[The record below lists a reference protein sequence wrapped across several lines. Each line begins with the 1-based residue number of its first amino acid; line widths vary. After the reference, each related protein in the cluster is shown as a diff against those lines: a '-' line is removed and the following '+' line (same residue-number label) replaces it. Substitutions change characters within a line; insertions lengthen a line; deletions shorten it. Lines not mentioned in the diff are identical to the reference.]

1 MGLNPLKAT
10 LKSLCLKFAHQINN
24 YGKPSLIPIL
34 FFIFNESYILLKMK
48 IVYTILCFLAVTTS
62 GFSQSKQKENLLLDN
77 GVSEQMARF
86 RKHQIS
92 NVQYILFF
100 GIPNQKN
107 EDINSNLNLMVTLSD
122 LSQPLYLDF
131 KEKTSKIKAIQ
142 VNGKSAAIVHEKGHI
157 VLAAKD
163 LVLGKN
169 NISIS
174 FIAGNLSLNRND
186 DFLYTLLVPDR
197 ASTLFP
203 CFDQPDIK
211 ATYQLTLSVPKE
223 WSVLA
228 GADVAEK
235 LDKGD
240 FISYTFG
247 ESDKMSTYL
256 FSFVAGKF
264 KSVTQKPG
272 NLEMTMLYREN
283 NAEKIRVSTDT
294 IFKLHQQSLEF
305 LEKYTHYKF
314 PFQKL
319 DFASIPV
326 FQYGGMEH
334 VGAIQYRE
342 STLFLDNSATDSE
355 KLDRAKL
362 IAHETSHMW
371 FGDLVTMKWF
381 DDVWMKEVF
390 ANFMADKIMNPIF
403 PKVNH
408 NLQFLTAHY
417 PNAYA
422 EDRSLGTHPIKQ
434 NLENLKNAGSLYG
447 AIIYNKA
454 PIMMRQLEASM
465 GKEAFQKGI
474 EKYIKKYAND
484 NADWN
489 NLVEIL
495 DTETPLD
502 MKKWSEVWV
511 NKYGR
516 AIFNNQIKYD
526 AQNRISSFEIWQE
539 AEGKSD
545 NVWPQI
551 FDIGLVY
558 PDQVKILS
566 VNIKDRNLSLKEAI
580 GLEKPLSII
589 CNYNGFGY
597 GVFPLDGNIESVL
610 TLKDEVARA
619 STYINIY
626 ENTLTGN
633 GTPSK
638 AFDCFL
644 KGIQQEENELVLKT
658 ITNQT
663 SNVFWKFLTEKQQTK
678 AQKQLEDVLY
688 KRLEEN
694 LPSNIKKTLFNLFSS
709 IAYSDSAKAKL
720 YALWSKEKVITGLK
734 LNEDDYTNMAMNLA
748 IFQHEKA
755 DEILNKARTAITNP
769 DKQKRFDFLLPSLSQ
784 DEKVRDAFVQS
795 LKKDENREKES
806 WVSVGLANIH
816 HPLRQ
821 QSAKKY
827 IRFSLD
833 LTEEIQRTGDIF
845 FPKDWLNN
853 TIGKYASKYA
863 FDEVQRFLKENP
875 NFSPILKRKLLQA
888 TDGLYRAQN
897 IKKETE

>member
-1 MGLNPLKAT
+1 MKIRN
-10 LKSLCLKFAHQINN
+10 SFLCLFT
-24 YGKPSLIPIL
+24 
-34 FFIFNESYILLKMK
+34 FI
-48 IVYTILCFLAVTTS
+48 TIC
-62 GFSQSKQKENLLLDN
+62 FSQSKQKGNFVLEN
-77 GVSEQMARF
+77 GVSEQMAIF

-92 NVQYILFF
+92 NVLYGLSFE
-100 GIPNQKN
+100 IPNQKDQ
-107 EDINSNLNLMVTLSD
+107 DISSTLNLELTISD

-131 KEKTSKIKAIQ
+131 KEKSENIKSVSA
-142 VNGKSAAIVHEKGHI
+142 NGKNIAILHEKGHI
-157 VLAAKD
+157 VIPSESLIS
-163 LVLGKN
+163 GKN
-169 NISIS
+169 TITIS

-211 ATYQLTLSVPKE
+211 ATYKLSLTVLKE

-228 GADVAEK
+228 GADVKEK
-235 LDKGD
+235 VEKGD
-240 FISYTFG
+240 FTAYTFG

-264 KSVTQKPG
+264 KSITQKPG

-283 NAEKIRVSTDT
+283 NPEKIQVSTDT

-305 LEKYTHYKF
+305 LEKYTNYKF
-314 PFQKL
+314 PFKKL

-408 NLQFLTAHY
+408 NLQFFSAHY
-417 PNAYA
+417 ANAYA

-434 NLENLKNAGSLYG
+434 HLANLKDAGSLYG

-495 DTETPLD
+495 DAETPLD
-502 MKKWSEVWV
+502 MQKWSQVWV
-511 NKYGR
+511 NKSGR
-516 AIFNNQIKYD
+516 AIFTDKIEYD
-526 AQNRISSFEIWQE
+526 NQNRIKKFEIQQK
-539 AEGKSD
+539 AEDKSG
-545 NVWPQI
+545 NVWPQV
-551 FDIGLVY
+551 FQIGLVY
-558 PDQVKILS
+558 ADNVKVLN
-566 VNIKDRNLSLKEAI
+566 VNIKEKNLLLKEAV
-580 GLEKPLSII
+580 GLEKPILVVY
-589 CNYNGFGY
+589 NYNGFGY
-597 GVFPLDGNIESVL
+597 GVFPLDGNHLEAISS
-610 TLKDEVARA
+610 LKDEVARA
-619 STYINIY
+619 SSYSNLYEKTLIGNI
-626 ENTLTGN
+626 
-633 GTPSK
+633 PPIK

-644 KGIQQEENELVLKT
+644 KGIQTEENELVLK
-658 ITNQT
+658 IA
-663 SNVFWKFLTEKQQTK
+663 SNNLNSIFWKFLTEKQQ
-678 AQKQLEDVLY
+678 QKVQQQLETVLY
-688 KRLEEN
+688 ERLQTN
-694 LPSNIKKTLFNLFSS
+694 LTSNIKKTLFNLFSS

-720 YALWSKEKVITGLK
+720 YQIWNKETVIPNLK
-734 LNEDDYTNMAMNLA
+734 LNEDDYTNIAMNLA
-748 IFQHEKA
+748 IFKHEKA
-755 DEILNKARTAITNP
+755 DEILNKTRTTITNP
-769 DKQKRFDFLLPSLSQ
+769 DKQKRFEFLLPSLSK
-784 DEKVRDAFVQS
+784 DELVRGAFMES
-795 LKKDENREKES
+795 LKDDKNREKEA

-821 QSAKKY
+821 ESAQQY

-853 TIGKYASKYA
+853 TIGKYSSKYA

-875 NFSPILKRKLLQA
+875 NFSPILKRKLFQA

>member
-1 MGLNPLKAT
+1 
-10 LKSLCLKFAHQINN
+10 
-24 YGKPSLIPIL
+24 
-34 FFIFNESYILLKMK
+34 MK
-48 IVYTILCFLAVTTS
+48 IFYSFLCALSVVAF
-62 GFSQSKQKENLLLDN
+62 GFSQSQSKENLVLEN
-77 GVSEQMARF
+77 GVSEQLARF
-86 RKHQIS
+86 RKQQTS
-92 NVQYILFF
+92 NVTYGLSFE
-100 GIPNQKN
+100 IPQQKQQ
-107 EDINSNLNLMVTLSD
+107 EINSNLNLNLTIKD
-122 LSQPLYLDF
+122 LSEPLYLDF
-131 KEKTSKIKAIQ
+131 KVKSQHIKAIE
-142 VNGKSAAIVHEKGHI
+142 VNGKKTAIVHEKGHI
-157 VLAAKD
+157 VIAAKD

-169 NISIS
+169 TVAIS
-174 FIAGNLSLNRND
+174 FIAGDLSLNRND

-203 CFDQPDIK
+203 CLDQPDIK
-211 ATYQLTLSVPKE
+211 ATYKLSLMVPKD

-228 GADVAEK
+228 GADVKEK
-235 LDKGD
+235 SEKGN
-240 FISYTFG
+240 FTAYTFG

-264 KSVTQKPG
+264 KNVTKKPSK
-272 NLEMTMLYREN
+272 LEMTMLYREN
-283 NAEKIRVSTDT
+283 NAEKLRSSTDT
-294 IFKLHQQSLEF
+294 IFNLHQKSLDF
-305 LEKYTHYKF
+305 LEKYTRYQF

-319 DFASIPV
+319 DFASIPF

-334 VGAIQYRE
+334 VGAIQYKE

-417 PNAYA
+417 PNAYS

-434 NLENLKNAGSLYG
+434 HLANLKDAGSLYG

-465 GKEAFQKGI
+465 GKEAFRKGI

-484 NADWN
+484 NADWS

-495 DTETPLD
+495 DAETPLD

-511 NKYGR
+511 NQSGR
-516 AIFNNQIKYD
+516 AIFKDKIEYD
-526 AQNRISSFEIWQE
+526 AQNRITKFEISQQ
-539 AEGKSD
+539 AEDQSA
-545 NVWPQI
+545 NIWPQI

-558 PDQVKILS
+558 ADQVKVIN
-566 VNIKDRNLSLKEAI
+566 VNIKEKNLQLKEAI
-580 GLEKPLSII
+580 GLAKPLAVVY
-589 CNYNGFGY
+589 NYNGFGY
-597 GVFPLDGNIESVL
+597 GVFPLDGNTIERVL

-633 GTPSK
+633 ITPTK
-638 AFDCFL
+638 AFECFI
-644 KGIQQEENELVLKT
+644 KGIQQEQNELVLKI

-663 SNVFWKFLTEKQQTK
+663 SAIFWKFLTEKQQDLR
-678 AQKQLEDVLY
+678 QKQLSAVVYE
-688 KRLEEN
+688 RLQAN

-709 IAYSDSAKAKL
+709 IAYSDIDKEQL
-720 YALWSKEKVITGLK
+720 YKIWNKETVIPGLK

-748 IFQHEKA
+748 IFKHDKA
-755 DEILNKARTAITNP
+755 EEILNKAKASITNS
-769 DKQKRFDFLLPSLSQ
+769 DKQKRFEFLRPSLSQ
-784 DEKVRDAFVQS
+784 DELVRDAFVKS
-795 LKKDENREKES
+795 LKDDANREKES
-806 WVSVGLANIH
+806 WVSVGLANIN

-821 QSAKKY
+821 ESAQKY

-833 LTEEIQRTGDIF
+833 LVDEIQRTGDIF

-853 TIGKYASKYA
+853 TVGKYSSKYA

>member
-1 MGLNPLKAT
+1 
-10 LKSLCLKFAHQINN
+10 
-24 YGKPSLIPIL
+24 
-34 FFIFNESYILLKMK
+34 MK
-48 IVYTILCFLAVTTS
+48 IFYSFLCVLAFTTI
-62 GFSQSKQKENLLLDN
+62 GFSQSKQKENLLLEN
-77 GVSEQMARF
+77 GVSEQLAIF
-86 RKHQIS
+86 RKKQVS
-92 NVQYILFF
+92 DVRYDLGFE
-100 GIPNQKN
+100 IPGQKTEN
-107 EDINSNLNLMVTLSD
+107 IKSDLKLYLTLSD
-122 LSQPLYLDF
+122 LSQSLYLDF
-131 KEKTSKIKAIQ
+131 KEKTSNIKSIQ
-142 VNGKSAAIVHEKGHI
+142 VNEKSIAIVHEKGHI
-157 VLAAKD
+157 VIASEVLI
-163 LVLGKN
+163 LGKN
-169 NISIS
+169 TVAIS

-203 CFDQPDIK
+203 CLDQPDIK
-211 ATYQLTLSVPKE
+211 ATYKLSLTVPKD
-223 WSVLA
+223 WTVLA
-228 GADVAEK
+228 GADVKEK
-235 LDKGD
+235 LEKGD
-240 FISYTFG
+240 FTSYAFG

-264 KSVTQKPG
+264 KTVTQQPG
-272 NLEMTMLYREN
+272 NREMTMLYREN
-283 NAEKIRVSTDT
+283 NPEKFRVSADT
-294 IFKLHQQSLEF
+294 IFNLHQQSVDF
-305 LEKYTHYKF
+305 LEKYTNYKF

-342 STLFLDNSATDSE
+342 STLFLDNSSTDSE

-434 NLENLKNAGSLYG
+434 HLENLKDAGSLYG

-495 DTETPLD
+495 DAETPLD

-558 PDQVKILS
+558 SDKVKVLS
-566 VNIKDRNLSLKEAI
+566 INIKDRNLSLKEAI

-589 CNYNGFGY
+589 YNYNGFGY
-597 GVFPLDGNIESVL
+597 GVFPLDGNNLESVL

-633 GTPSK
+633 GTPDK

-644 KGIQQEENELVLKT
+644 KGIQQEENELVLKV

-678 AQKQLEDVLY
+678 AQKQLEAVLY
-688 KRLEEN
+688 NRLQAN

-709 IAYSDSAKAKL
+709 IAYSNSAKAKL
-720 YALWSKEKVITGLK
+720 YSLWNKEKVIQSLK

-748 IFQHEKA
+748 IFKHSKA
-755 DEILNKARTAITNP
+755 DEILNKARTTITNP
-769 DKQKRFDFLLPSLSQ
+769 DKQKRFEFLLPSLSK
-784 DEKVRDAFVQS
+784 DEMVRDAFVKS
-795 LKKDENREKES
+795 LKDDENREKES
-806 WVSVGLANIH
+806 WVAVGLANIN

-821 QSAKKY
+821 KSAQKY

-833 LTEEIQRTGDIF
+833 LVEEIQRTGDIF

-853 TIGKYASKYA
+853 TIGKYSSKYA

>member
-1 MGLNPLKAT
+1 MKIRY
-10 LKSLCLKFAHQINN
+10 SFLCLFT
-24 YGKPSLIPIL
+24 
-34 FFIFNESYILLKMK
+34 FI
-48 IVYTILCFLAVTTS
+48 TI
-62 GFSQSKQKENLLLDN
+62 GFSQSKQNGNLVLEN
-77 GVSEQMARF
+77 GVSEQMAIF

-92 NVQYILFF
+92 NVSYGLSFE
-100 GIPNQKN
+100 IPNQK
-107 EDINSNLNLMVTLSD
+107 EQDIISTLNLDLILSD

-131 KEKTSKIKAIQ
+131 KEKTENIKSVSA
-142 VNGKSAAIVHEKGHI
+142 NGKNIVILHEKGHI
-157 VLAAKD
+157 VIPVESLIS
-163 LVLGKN
+163 GKN
-169 NISIS
+169 TITIS

-211 ATYQLTLSVPKE
+211 ATYKLSLTVPKD

-228 GADVAEK
+228 GADIKQKVE
-235 LDKGD
+235 KGD
-240 FISYTFG
+240 FTAYTFG

-283 NAEKIRVSTDT
+283 NPEKIQVSTDT

-305 LEKYTHYKF
+305 LEKYTNYKF

-408 NLQFLTAHY
+408 NLQFFSAHY
-417 PNAYA
+417 NNAYA

-434 NLENLKNAGSLYG
+434 HLANLKDAGSLYG

-474 EKYIKKYAND
+474 EKYIKKYSND

-495 DTETPLD
+495 DAETPLD
-502 MKKWSEVWV
+502 MQKWSKVWV
-511 NKYGR
+511 NQSGR
-516 AIFNNQIKYD
+516 AIFSDKIEYD
-526 AQNRISSFEIWQE
+526 AQNKIKKFEIQQK
-539 AEGKSD
+539 AEDKSG
-545 NVWPQI
+545 NVWPQV
-551 FDIGLVY
+551 FQIGLVY
-558 PDQVKILS
+558 SDNVKVLN
-566 VNIKDRNLSLKEAI
+566 VNIKDKNLLLKEAV
-580 GLEKPLSII
+580 GLEKPNTII
-589 CNYNGFGY
+589 YNYNGFGY
-597 GVFPLDGNIESVL
+597 GVFPLDGNHLNAIS

-619 STYINIY
+619 SSYSNLY
-626 ENTLTGN
+626 ENTLIGN
-633 GTPSK
+633 LSPIK

-644 KGIQQEENELVLKT
+644 RGIQTEENELVLK
-658 ITNQT
+658 IA
-663 SNVFWKFLTEKQQTK
+663 SNNLNSIFWRFLTEKQQHK
-678 AQKQLEDVLY
+678 VQQQLEAILY
-688 KRLEEN
+688 ERLQTN
-694 LPSNIKKTLFNLFSS
+694 LTSNIKKTLFNLFSS

-720 YALWSKEKVITGLK
+720 YQIWNKEVLISNLK
-734 LNEDDYTNMAMNLA
+734 LNEDDYTNIAMNLA
-748 IFQHEKA
+748 IFKHEKA
-755 DEILNKARTAITNP
+755 DEILERTRTTITNP
-769 DKQKRFDFLLPSLSQ
+769 DKQKRFEFLLPSLSK
-784 DEKVRDAFVQS
+784 DESVRNAFMES
-795 LKKDENREKES
+795 LKEDKNREKEA

-821 QSAKKY
+821 ESAQQY

-833 LTEEIQRTGDIF
+833 LTEGIQRTGDIF

-853 TIGKYASKYA
+853 TIGKYSSKYA

-875 NFSPILKRKLLQA
+875 NFSPILKRKLFQA

>member
-1 MGLNPLKAT
+1 
-10 LKSLCLKFAHQINN
+10 
-24 YGKPSLIPIL
+24 
-34 FFIFNESYILLKMK
+34 MK
-48 IVYTILCFLAVTTS
+48 IFYSFLCFLAFTTI
-62 GFSQSKQKENLLLDN
+62 GFSQSKQKQNLVLDN
-77 GVSEQMARF
+77 GVSEQMAIF

-92 NVQYILFF
+92 NVTYGLSFE
-100 GIPNQKN
+100 IPKQKQQ
-107 EDINSNLNLMVTLSD
+107 EINSNLTLDLTLSD
-122 LSQPLYLDF
+122 LNEPLYLDF
-131 KEKTSKIKAIQ
+131 KENTSNLKSIA
-142 VNGKSAAIVHEKGHI
+142 VNGKSTSVIHEKGHI
-157 VLAAKD
+157 VIAPESLI
-163 LVLGKN
+163 LGRNKVV
-169 NISIS
+169 IS

-211 ATYQLTLSVPKE
+211 ATYKLSLTVPKD

-228 GADVAEK
+228 GADIKEK
-235 LDKGD
+235 VEKGD
-240 FISYTFG
+240 FIAYTFG

-264 KSVTQKPG
+264 KNVTKKPG
-272 NLEMTMLYREN
+272 NRNMTMLYREN
-283 NAEKIRVSTDT
+283 NAEKLRVSTDT
-294 IFKLHQQSLEF
+294 IFNLHQQSLDF
-305 LEKYTHYKF
+305 LVKYTNYPF

-403 PKVNH
+403 PSINH
-408 NLQFLTAHY
+408 NLQFFAAHY
-417 PNAYA
+417 ANAYA

-434 NLENLKNAGSLYG
+434 KLANLKDAGSLYG

-495 DTETPLD
+495 DAETPLN

-511 NKYGR
+511 NKSGR
-516 AIFNNQIKYD
+516 AIFADKIKYD
-526 AQNRISSFEIWQE
+526 SQNRIKTFEIQQK
-539 AEGKSD
+539 AEDESD

-551 FDIGLVY
+551 FQIGLVY
-558 PDQVKILS
+558 QNDVKVLS
-566 VNIKDRNLSLKEAI
+566 ANIKDKSLLLEEAV
-580 GLEKPLSII
+580 GLEKPLSIVY
-589 CNYNGFGY
+589 NYNGFGY
-597 GVFPLDGNIESVL
+597 GVFPLDGNNLNYIS

-619 STYINIY
+619 SAYSNLY
-626 ENTLTGN
+626 ENMLIGN
-633 GTPSK
+633 VAPEK

-644 KGIQQEENELVLKT
+644 KAIQTEENELVLK
-658 ITNQT
+658 IA
-663 SNVFWKFLTEKQQTK
+663 SNNLNAVYWKFLTEKQQDK
-678 AQKQLEDVLY
+678 AGELLSNTLLA
-688 KRLEEN
+688 RLQAN
-694 LPSNIKKTLFNLFSS
+694 LSANVKKTLFNLFSA

-720 YALWSKEKVITGLK
+720 YQIWNKETVIPNLK
-734 LNEDDYTNMAMNLA
+734 LNEDDFTNIAMNLA
-748 IFQHEKA
+748 IFKHEKA
-755 DEILNKARTAITNP
+755 NEILNKTRTAITNP
-769 DKQKRFDFLLPSLSQ
+769 DKQKRFEFLLPSLSK
-784 DEKVRDAFVQS
+784 DELVRNAFMES
-795 LKKDENREKES
+795 LKEDKNREKES
-806 WVSVGLANIH
+806 WVSVGLANFN

-821 QSAKKY
+821 ESAQKY

-833 LTEEIQRTGDIF
+833 LVEEIQRTGDIF
-845 FPKDWLNN
+845 FPKDWLSN
-853 TIGKYASKYA
+853 TVGKYSSKYA
-863 FDEVQRFLKENP
+863 FDEIQRFLKENP

>member
-1 MGLNPLKAT
+1 
-10 LKSLCLKFAHQINN
+10 
-24 YGKPSLIPIL
+24 
-34 FFIFNESYILLKMK
+34 MK
-48 IVYTILCFLAVTTS
+48 IIYSFLCSLMFTTI
-62 GFSQSKQKENLLLDN
+62 GFSQSKPKEKFLIEK
-77 GVSEQMARF
+77 GVSQQLANF

-92 NVQYILFF
+92 EVSYALLFE
-100 GIPNQKN
+100 IPSRKN
-107 EDINSNLNLMVTLSD
+107 ENINAKLNLNLNISD
-122 LSQPLYLDF
+122 LHSGLVLDF
-131 KEKTSKIKAIQ
+131 KEKTENINAIQ
-142 VNGKSAAIVHEKGHI
+142 VNGKSTKLNHEDGHI
-157 VLAAKD
+157 FIVGED
-163 LVLGKN
+163 LKFGKN
-169 NISIS
+169 TVSIS

-211 ATYQLTLSVPKE
+211 ATYKLSLRVPKD

-228 GADVAEK
+228 GADVKDKVE
-235 LDKGD
+235 KGD
-240 FISYTFG
+240 FIAYTFG

-264 KSVTQKPG
+264 KSVTRKPG
-272 NLEMTMLYREN
+272 LEMTMLYREN
-283 NAEKIRVSTDT
+283 NAEKLKNSTDT
-294 IFKLHQQSLEF
+294 IFSLHQQSLDF
-305 LEKYTHYKF
+305 LEKYTNYKF

-417 PNAYA
+417 PNAYG

-434 NLENLKNAGSLYG
+434 NLTNLKNAGSLYG

-454 PIMMRQLEASM
+454 PIMMRQLEVSM
-465 GKEAFQKGI
+465 GKVAFQNGI

-495 DTETPLD
+495 DAETPLD

-511 NKYGR
+511 NQSGR
-516 AIFNNQIKYD
+516 AIFTNTIEYD
-526 AQNRISSFEIWQE
+526 AQNRIKKFEISQK
-539 AEGKSD
+539 AEDQSA

-558 PDQVKILS
+558 SDNVKVIS
-566 VNIKDRNLSLKEAI
+566 AAIQGKNLSLKEVI
-580 GLEKPLSII
+580 GLEKPTAII
-589 CNYNGFGY
+589 YNYNGFGY
-597 GVFPLDGNIESVL
+597 GVFPLDGNNLESVL
-610 TLKDEVARA
+610 SLKDGVARA

-633 GTPSK
+633 VTPIK
-638 AFDCFL
+638 AFDCFV
-644 KGIQQEENELVLKT
+644 KGIQQEQNELVLKI

-663 SNVFWKFLTEKQQTK
+663 SAVFWKYLTEKQQDI
-678 AQKQLEDVLY
+678 AQKQLEDVVFD
-688 KRLEEN
+688 RLKVN
-694 LPSNIKKTLFNLFSS
+694 LPGNIKKTLFNLFSS
-709 IAYSDSAKAKL
+709 IAYSDSGKAKL
-720 YALWSKEKVITGLK
+720 YAIWSKETVISGLK

-755 DEILNKARTAITNP
+755 DEILNKAKTSISNP
-769 DKQKRFDFLLPSLSQ
+769 DKQKRFEFLLPSLSK
-784 DEKVRDAFVQS
+784 DELIRDAFVQS
-795 LKKDENREKES
+795 LKDDANREKEA
-806 WVSVGLANIH
+806 WVSVCLANIN

-821 QSAKKY
+821 QSAQKY

-833 LTEEIQRTGDIF
+833 LVDEIQRTGDIF

-853 TIGKYASKYA
+853 TIGKYSSKYA

-875 NFSPILKRKLLQA
+875 NFSPILKRKLMQA

>member
-1 MGLNPLKAT
+1 MKIFY
-10 LKSLCLKFAHQINN
+10 SFLCL
-24 YGKPSLIPIL
+24 
-34 FFIFNESYILLKMK
+34 
-48 IVYTILCFLAVTTS
+48 LAFTAI
-62 GFSQSKQKENLLLDN
+62 GFSQSKQKENLLLEN

-92 NVQYILFF
+92 NVTYGLSFE
-100 GIPNQKN
+100 IPQQKQQ
-107 EDINSNLNLMVTLSD
+107 EINSNLTLNLTISD
-122 LSQPLYLDF
+122 LTEPLYLDF
-131 KEKTSKIKAIQ
+131 KVKSQNIKSIQ
-142 VNGKSAAIVHEKGHI
+142 VNGKNTNVVHEKGHI
-157 VLAAKD
+157 VIAAKD
-163 LVLGKN
+163 LIQGKN
-169 NISIS
+169 TISIS
-174 FIAGNLSLNRND
+174 FVAGDLSLNRND

-211 ATYQLTLSVPKE
+211 ATYKLSLSVPKD
-223 WSVLA
+223 WTVLA
-228 GADVAEK
+228 GADVKENVEK
-235 LDKGD
+235 GN
-240 FISYTFG
+240 FTSYTFG

-264 KSVTQKPG
+264 KTVTQQPG
-272 NLEMTMLYREN
+272 NREMTMLYREN

-294 IFKLHQQSLEF
+294 IFSLHQQSVDF
-305 LEKYTHYKF
+305 LEKYTNYKF

-342 STLFLDNSATDSE
+342 STLFLDNSSTDSE

-422 EDRSLGTHPIKQ
+422 EDRSPGTHPIKQ
-434 NLENLKNAGSLYG
+434 HLANLKDAGSLYG

-474 EKYIKKYAND
+474 EKYITKYAND

-495 DTETPLD
+495 DAETPLD
-502 MKKWSEVWV
+502 MQKWSEVWV
-511 NKYGR
+511 NKSGR
-516 AIFNNQIKYD
+516 AIFKNKIEYEAK
-526 AQNRISSFEIWQE
+526 NRIKKFEISQQ
-539 AEGKSD
+539 AEDKST
-545 NVWPQI
+545 NIWPQI
-551 FDIGLVY
+551 FEIGLVY
-558 PDQVKILS
+558 RDQVKVIA
-566 VNIKDRNLSLKEAI
+566 VNIKDQNLLVKEAI

-589 CNYNGFGY
+589 YNYNGFGY

-633 GTPSK
+633 VAPGK

-644 KGIQQEENELVLKT
+644 KGIQQEENELVLKI

-688 KRLEEN
+688 SRLQAN
-694 LPSNIKKTLFNLFSS
+694 LPGNIKKTVFNLFSS

-720 YALWSKEKVITGLK
+720 YSLWNKEKVIQSLK

-748 IFQHEKA
+748 IFKHDKA
-755 DEILNKARTAITNP
+755 DEILNKARTTITNP
-769 DKQKRFDFLLPSLSQ
+769 DKQKRFEFLLPSLSK
-784 DEKVRDAFVQS
+784 DEMVRDAFVKS
-795 LKKDENREKES
+795 LKDDENREKES
-806 WVSVGLANIH
+806 WVAVGLANIN

-821 QSAKKY
+821 ESAQKY

-833 LTEEIQRTGDIF
+833 LVEEIQRTGDIF

-853 TIGKYASKYA
+853 TIGKYSSKYA